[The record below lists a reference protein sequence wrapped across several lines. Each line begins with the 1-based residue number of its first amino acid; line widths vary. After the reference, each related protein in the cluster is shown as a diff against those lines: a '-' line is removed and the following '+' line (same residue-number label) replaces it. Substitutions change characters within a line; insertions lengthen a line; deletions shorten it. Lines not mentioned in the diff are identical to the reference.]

1 MGCLPATQKVT
12 EQIAVRLETVCA
24 AHPSMALPWSE
35 KVTVPVG
42 GGGVGVVV
50 GTESVAVI
58 VVDCPAL
65 TCLATRS
72 ATDVCVE
79 PVAAVAGGPA
89 A

>member
-1 MGCLPATQKVT
+1 
-12 EQIAVRLETVCA
+12 
-24 AHPSMALPWSE
+24 
-35 KVTVPVG
+35 
-42 GGGVGVVV
+42 
-50 GTESVAVI
+50 VAVI